1 MSAPNPADQQN
12 PSWQRTV
19 LLASDSSQSVIAE
32 VADGKTNTIA
42 YSAYG
47 EQSAQQPI
55 TTALGFNGQ
64 LREISIGVYILGNGY
79 RAYNPKLMRFHSP
92 DSWSPFGRGGLNA
105 YMYCVGDP
113 VNRVDPTGH
122 VPWFHP
128 RLTRWAK
135 NTFNFFFDPDR
146 TGVHKTTQRQAISER
161 LLGGLQPETTG
172 EGKALFAAG
181 AAMAER
187 APAPRGYS
195 SPGGDMHPPATWGAD
210 THFAGPPSRARS
222 TGPGQ
227 SSTSSRISQ
236 ARKPSIDSFY
246 EPRTIYTGP
255 GPKDPPREKMT
266 LLGGAKGTSKS
277 SLYDRTS
284 HDMHRPVL
292 QQYRP
297 AQNLPQSNGW
307 WEDTHR
313 DGYRNFQIRLTRGD
327 ESLTPIFL
335 TRNIRRQSR

>member
-1 MSAPNPADQQN
+1 MSQPQPDG
-12 PSWQRTV
+12 PVKSTESLVV
-19 LLASDSSQSVIAE
+19 LLATDRSQSIIAE
-32 VADGKTNTIA
+32 VTDGKHNNIA
-42 YSAYG
+42 YCAYG

-55 TTALGFNGQ
+55 ATALGFNGQ
-64 LREISIGVYILGNGY
+64 LRERSLGWYILGNGY
-79 RAYNPKLMRFHSP
+79 RAYNPVLMRFHSP

-146 TGVHKTTQRQAISER
+146 TGAHKTTQRQAISER

-195 SPGGDMHPPATWGAD
+195 SPGGDMHPSAQWGAD

-227 SSTSSRISQ
+227 SSTSSKITP

-246 EPRTIYTGP
+246 KARTLHPGPHPQSQPRTRVHERLQGGGVPSGPTGP
-255 GPKDPPREKMT
+255 HVNQGPSRPSSPAWSSSSSSETESMMQRRWDA
-266 LLGGAKGTSKS
+266 GKS
-277 SLYDRTS
+277 DWTDSESSRS
-284 HDMHRPVL
+284 SS
-292 QQYRP
+292 
-297 AQNLPQSNGW
+297 ASIS
-307 WEDTHR
+307 
-313 DGYRNFQIRLTRGD
+313 IRK
-327 ESLTPIFL
+327 
-335 TRNIRRQSR
+335 QK